1 MKQLAIKAAK
11 EAGRI
16 LLNNLGKV
24 RAVKEKSLSNF
35 VTNVDLAAEKKIFSV
50 IRKKYPS
57 FSILSEEAG
66 FIDKNSDYKW
76 VIDPLD
82 GTHNYMHSLPIFGTS
97 IALEYKDE
105 VKLGVIYLPMLNQ
118 LFVAEKGK
126 GAFLNGKRI
135 KVSGIKELKDSLL
148 LFEGSLHLHW
158 EEKRKFLD
166 KVNNKVFRVRIS
178 GAACFDLISLAQ
190 GSCDLHIGFATNPW
204 DVAAGFLL
212 IREAGG
218 KITDFNGNAVDH
230 YCRSFVASNSKLHN
244 KILELIKS

>member
-50 IRKKYPS
+50 IRKKYPKY
-57 FSILSEEAG
+57 SILSEEAG
-66 FIDKNSDYKW
+66 FIDNNSEYKW
-76 VIDPLD
+76 IIAPLD
-82 GTHNYMHSLPIFGTS
+82 GTHNYIHSLPIFGTS
-97 IALEYKDE
+97 IALEHKGK
-105 VKLGVIYLPMLNQ
+105 VILGVIYLPMLNQ

-135 KVSGIKELKDSLL
+135 KVSDINQLADSLL
-148 LFEGSLHLHW
+148 LFEGSLHMKW
-158 EEKRKFLD
+158 KEKRRFLD
-166 KVNNKVFRVRIS
+166 KVSTKVFRVRIS
-178 GAACFDLISLAQ
+178 GAACFDLSSVSSGI
-190 GSCDLHIGFATNPW
+190 CDFHLSFATNPW

-218 KITDFNGNAVDH
+218 KITDFNGKEVDH
-230 YCRSFVASNSKLHN
+230 YCKGFVASNSKLHN
-244 KILELIKS
+244 KVLKLIKS